1 MQNKSANIIQ
11 NQRVKSFSQNK
22 NKLPE
27 NMFDKIIK
35 NQDID
40 KKSDKKIINQDN

>member
-1 MQNKSANIIQ
+1 
-11 NQRVKSFSQNK
+11 
-22 NKLPE
+22 
-27 NMFDKIIK
+27 MFDKIIK